1 MSPVEYIKN
10 TRETFAKQGFPAYRW
25 TENAEC
31 PYWTPLPGPIEECRV
46 ALLTTGGIYL
56 RDVQAPFDPDRD
68 DLTFREIPKDV
79 DVSRLAISHNSYDH
93 GDVEKDVNCIF
104 PLERLGQL
112 AREGAI
118 GEFAETA
125 YAIMGRIFRR
135 TALQEELTP
144 QILRSLKDAEV
155 DVLLLTPA

>member
-10 TRETFAKQGFPAYRW
+10 TREAFAKQGFPAYRW

-31 PYWTPLPGPIEECRV
+31 PYWTPLSGPIEECRV

-104 PLERLGQL
+104 PLERLGEL
-112 AREGAI
+112 AREGTI

>member
-1 MSPVEYIKN
+1 MSPVEYIKS
-10 TRETFAKQGFPAYRW
+10 TRETFSKQGFPPYRW
-25 TENAEC
+25 TENADC
-31 PYWTPLPGPIEECRV
+31 PYWTPLPKPIEKCRV

-68 DLTFREIPKDV
+68 DLTFREIPKDT
-79 DVSRLAISHNSYDH
+79 DAGRLAISHNSYDH

-104 PLERLGQL
+104 PLERLTEL
-112 AREGAI
+112 AKEGAI
-118 GEFAETA
+118 GEFAANA

-144 QILRSLKDAEV
+144 QILRSLKDAAV